1 LSDSQETEEMLVL
14 SVRRV
19 PKELQVSRDP
29 KDLKDLK
36 DNKEHQELLA
46 KPVQLA
52 KSGKLDN
59 LVNEE
64 K

>member
-1 LSDSQETEEMLVL
+1 LSDSQETEEMLAL

-19 PKELQVSRDP
+19 PKEFQVSRDP
-29 KDLKDLK
+29 KGLKDLK